1 MLQGARGQ
9 NCEQQGDRLSS
20 AEGNRKEFEVAS
32 RSRRINSCEIEG
44 VKAPVGERTAAELM
58 YSFVKSAVK
67 LNFERRAENML
78 HDQQKQPLNG
88 RCADARKRR
97 VCERH
102 ASPEGSEGLFLPRD
116 KTAKKG
122 PFSL

>member
-1 MLQGARGQ
+1 MGL
-9 NCEQQGDRLSS
+9 
-20 AEGNRKEFEVAS
+20 
-32 RSRRINSCEIEG
+32 IIEG
-44 VKAPVGERTAAELM
+44 RLQSDIRETCAIGPGVREAVGGWRTAAELM
-58 YSFVKSAVK
+58 YNFVKRAVK